1 LNEWIPT
8 TVVYAVPLYRTVDF
22 VEKSTSFIRLFV
34 RDELLVKA
42 YKHLL
47 HKFGYYLSIKYGV
60 LIKEYDP
67 VTGAVRMLVPRK
79 MLSEEI
85 DLWREFSSFTSE
97 YFIPKLQ
104 QLLKQ
109 ASAETILSVFYRRS
123 KEEGSATGLAP
134 VIMLGTQINQYPNA
148 LEKFNVQGKKD
159 KINKDGKVVE
169 GKITKVRNAIESNKN
184 LIEGNPNGLFLI
196 EPKESSKTLR
206 FKMLGVSDMAS
217 AMTALGGDASEKRVT
232 GSSCVYCGSKEH
244 LHKATGKLGV
254 GRVRFAHEKE
264 TNFSDKAKICLRCM
278 LVALF
283 YVLDVQGSEVLKAEI
298 EGVEAEL
305 KAMNVQG
312 GSETERVIKAVL
324 SRLTSPALT
333 YNTLLGDDKL
343 RVKISGLNDEAI
355 ERLSL
360 LKLCVEEARI
370 DEAVDAVIDFV
381 FNPSVFGSVRSLLQA
396 LKQLEKWGGSCM
408 SHVSKY
414 LFTRAY
420 VGREE
425 EWVALTIAKI
435 SSGVMYIAKE
445 RIKEKLKERTGQEV
459 EKILD
464 EELYPLRT
472 FAEEVRN
479 GSLTKALAY
488 VAERYGSIPVIS
500 VLTSGAEDKEMVKRV
515 LDKFGFKYEEE
526 GNKLKIYA
534 DSIPIAEAKLRS
546 LYGLKVYEDAHT
558 AIIVMNQDVLTA

>member
-1 LNEWIPT
+1 MSEWIPS
-8 TVVYAVPLYRTVDF
+8 TVVYAIPLYHRVDF
-22 VEKSTSFIRLFV
+22 VEKSATFIRLHV
-34 RDELLVKA
+34 RDEFLEKA
-42 YKHLL
+42 YKYLL
-47 HKFGYYLSIKYGV
+47 HKLGYYLSIKYGV

-67 VTGAVRMLVPRK
+67 VTGAVRMFVPRE
-79 MLSEEI
+79 MLSEEM
-85 DLWREFSSFTSE
+85 DLWREFSNFTSE
-97 YFIPKLQ
+97 YFIPKLH

-109 ASAETILSVFYRRS
+109 ASAETVLSVFYRRS
-123 KEEGSATGLAP
+123 EEEGGATGLAP
-134 VIMLGTQINQYPNA
+134 VVMLGSHIEQYPDV
-148 LEKFNVQGKKD
+148 LKKFRIQRKD
-159 KINKDGKVVE
+159 KKIQNIKEVVDKKENKELIK
-169 GKITKVRNAIESNKN
+169 SNV
-184 LIEGNPNGLFLI
+184 NGLFLMDS
-196 EPKESSKTLR
+196 EGRLKL
-206 FKMLGVSDMAS
+206 LDDSDIAS
-217 AMTALGGDASEKRVT
+217 AMTASGGIASEKRVS

-264 TNFSDKAKICLRCM
+264 TSFNKAKICLRCM

-283 YVLDVQGSEVLKAEI
+283 YVLDVQGSEVLEAEI

-305 KAMNVQG
+305 KAMNIQG

-324 SRLTSPALT
+324 SRLASPVLT

-360 LKLCVEEARI
+360 LKLCVGETRI
-370 DEAVDAVIDFV
+370 DEAVDAVMDFV
-381 FNPSVFGSVRSLLQA
+381 FNPSVFGSVRSLLQT
-396 LKQLEKWGGSCM
+396 LKQLEKRGGSCM

-435 SSGVMYIAKE
+435 GSGVMYIAKE
-445 RIKEKLKERTGQEV
+445 RIKEKLKGLTGQEV
-459 EKILD
+459 EKIPD

-488 VAERYGSIPVIS
+488 VAERYGSIPVITM
-500 VLTSGAEDKEMVKRV
+500 LTSGAEDKEMVKRV

-534 DSIPIAEAKLRS
+534 DSIPIAEAKLRN